1 MSTIRDIKYKICSKP
16 NQKNEC
22 HGGKEAIKVYGY
34 EIANVLCSK
43 KNEKCSRGSR
53 LMLSKHLRF

>member
-43 KNEKCSRGSR
+43 KMRNAQ
-53 LMLSKHLRF
+53 LAVV